1 MTKVALIGSG
11 GVAQRH
17 AKVLSGLDDVQ
28 IVAVADVS
36 EAAAKTLADEFGAAA
51 YAEPEAALDESDPD
65 AVYVCVP
72 PFAHGAAERA
82 ALKRALPLFVEKPVG
97 IGLDDAEAIA
107 TLVEEVGV
115 VTGTGYHWR
124 TLDTVQRARELLGGT
139 TPLLAHGYWLD
150 KRPPVP
156 WWGHRDKSGGQVI
169 EQVAHVLD
177 LSRFLLGEPASV
189 SAAGV
194 QTDDVP
200 DSDIDDATAA
210 LVRFANGPV
219 GTFDA
224 TCALRAKHSTGLSI
238 VAPGMHLQIGEES
251 LIVDTGD
258 GPETITPAVD
268 PREQV
273 DADFIAAVRGEI
285 EQTRA
290 PYAEAVASQRFAVA
304 ISEAARSGQPVELAA
319 LSGTAR

>member
-1 MTKVALIGSG
+1 MTNVALIGAG

-28 IVAVADVS
+28 VVAVADVS
-36 EAAAKTLADEFGAAA
+36 EDAAKALASEYGAAA
-51 YAEPEAALDESDPD
+51 YADPETALDESKPD

-82 ALKRALPLFVEKPVG
+82 VLARALPMFVEKPVG
-97 IGLDDAEAIA
+97 IGLEDAEAIA
-107 TLVEEVGV
+107 ELVEKAGV

-124 TLDTVQRARELLGGT
+124 TLDTVQQARELLAST

-177 LSRFLLGEPASV
+177 LSRYLLGDPASLT
-189 SAAGV
+189 AAGI

-210 LVRFANGPV
+210 LVRFADGPV

-224 TCALRAKHSTGLSI
+224 TCALRAKHSTGLTI

-251 LIVDTGD
+251 LIVDSGD
-258 GPETITPAVD
+258 GPQTFTPSVD

-273 DADFIAAVRGEI
+273 DADFIAAVRGELD
-285 EQTRA
+285 QTRA
-290 PYAEAVASQRFAVA
+290 PYSEAVASQRFAVA
-304 ISEAARSGQPVELAA
+304 ISQAAQSGQPVELATLA
-319 LSGTAR
+319 GSAR